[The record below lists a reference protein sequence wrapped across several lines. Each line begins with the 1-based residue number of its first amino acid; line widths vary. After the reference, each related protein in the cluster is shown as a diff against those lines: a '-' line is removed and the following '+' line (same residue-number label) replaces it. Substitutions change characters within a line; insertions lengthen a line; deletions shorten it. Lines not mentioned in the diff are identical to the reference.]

1 MLIFKKNTKTWQLHI
16 IALTFVFVLPLLVN
30 LQYEPPIKALDAAL
44 LGMLLFVVIIYGNA
58 YWLIPYFYNKR
69 KIALYVLTL
78 LLLLSSTILLRSLG
92 AVYLDNTVKPVQK
105 SQLTITAVVYST
117 FTALWGFIFSIVFR
131 FALDY
136 FELSKK
142 QDEIKAEQAHTELH
156 LLKQQVHPHF
166 LFNTLNNIY
175 YEAQEKS
182 PEAADLID
190 RLSGIMRYFIEESKK
205 EKVFLKDEVEL
216 LKSYIEL
223 ESIRMRYE
231 MPVGFEIKGDISNIV
246 IPPLLL
252 LPMVENIFK
261 HGVDKRSKENYA
273 EITLTVTAGRLIFN
287 TRNKYSTAVNPGG
300 KTGLVNLEKRLV
312 LYYEHNYQ
320 LNNQKHDNFFLA
332 TLQIPVDEN

>member
-1 MLIFKKNTKTWQLHI
+1 MLIFNRNNKTWQLHI
-16 IALTFVFVLPLLVN
+16 VALAFVFILPFLVN
-30 LQYEPPIKALDAAL
+30 LQYDPPVKALDFAL
-44 LGMLLFVVIIYGNA
+44 LGMLLFVAIIYGNA

-69 KIALYVLTL
+69 KIALYIIML
-78 LLLLSSTILLRSLG
+78 LVLLSSTILLRSIG
-92 AVYLDNTVKPVQK
+92 AVYLANNVQPVQK
-105 SQLTITAVVYST
+105 DRLTIAMIGYST
-117 FTALWGFIFSIVFR
+117 LTAMWGFMFSIVFR

-136 FELSKK
+136 FDLSKK
-142 QDEIKAEQAHTELH
+142 QAEIKAEKAQTELH

-182 PEAADLID
+182 PEAADLIE
-190 RLSGIMRYFIEESKK
+190 RLSGIIRYFIEESKK

-231 MPVGFEIKGDISNIV
+231 MKIDFEIKGDISNIV

-261 HGVDKRSKENYA
+261 HGVDKRSKDNFA
-273 EITLTVTAGRLIFN
+273 KITLTISGGQLTFN
-287 TRNKYSTAVNPGG
+287 TSNGRQAIVSTGS
-300 KTGLVNLEKRLV
+300 KTGLGNLEKRLK
-312 LYYEHNYQ
+312 LYYENNYHLSTQ
-320 LNNQKHDNFFLA
+320 NQDELFLVN
-332 TLQIPVDEN
+332 LQIPVNEN